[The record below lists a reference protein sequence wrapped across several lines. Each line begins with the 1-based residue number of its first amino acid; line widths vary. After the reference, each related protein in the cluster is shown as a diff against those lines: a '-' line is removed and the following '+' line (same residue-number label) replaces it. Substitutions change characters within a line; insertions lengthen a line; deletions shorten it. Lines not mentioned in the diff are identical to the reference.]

1 MPCEILNF
9 VSRNIQNIVSMKI
22 NKGISFSRGKILHTK
37 FILSENLCSRQ
48 IIGWDL
54 KKNKE
59 FIDMERPLTYNSSHI
74 ISFIAFAMIEPAR
87 PEQRQAARLPTI
99 DREPGDK
106 ELFKYRPG
114 AVCGPRYSHI
124 V

>member
-1 MPCEILNF
+1 MVIPLAPCQGNWKRKPDIFIIL
-9 VSRNIQNIVSMKI
+9 VDLD
-22 NKGISFSRGKILHTK
+22 G
-37 FILSENLCSRQ
+37 LSA
-48 IIGWDL
+48 
-54 KKNKE
+54 
-59 FIDMERPLTYNSSHI
+59 YNSGHI